1 MEYLNK
7 LVPFSFYF
15 LATASVL
22 CSLGMIFNKNLVRAG
37 FTLIGSFVA
46 IAGIYFMLSANFVG
60 VSQILIYAV
69 GIVLVIV
76 FAIML
81 CSLKDP
87 ATQESADE
95 DSDKSQGF
103 SLKNITAFI
112 FSCGIFA
119 LLVNVIN
126 SIDWISIAKINNFMH
141 RDVNIA
147 EVTKIYTNQIG
158 YLMLNDYILGFEL
171 VSVLLLIVLIG
182 VIIISKKEVK

>member
-87 ATQESADE
+87 VTQESADE
-95 DSDKSQGF
+95 DSDNRQGF

-112 FSCGIFA
+112 FSCGIFG

-126 SIDWISIAKINNFMH
+126 SIDWVSVAKINNFVH
-141 RDVNIA
+141 HDVNIA
-147 EVTKIYTNQIG
+147 EISKIYTNQIG
-158 YLMLNDYILGFEL
+158 SLMLNDYILGFEL

-182 VIIISKKEVK
+182 VIVISKKEVK